1 MRKKLLALLLTA
13 AMTVGF
19 AGCSGNNA
27 QTDNQSTTTEAS
39 QQPEATTTEGEAS
52 EATTDETTELPDIT
66 VNVGVLAGPT
76 GVGAAK
82 IMNDSKNGETVLN
95 YNFTVEAENSN
106 IVAAVSNGEL
116 DIAAIATNVASNLYN
131 KTDGGVQIIAL
142 TTLGVLYILENG
154 DSINSIADLEGKTII
169 APGQGA
175 NPEYV
180 LKHLLQENGVNATVE
195 FMTAE
200 EVIAKMNN
208 GEADVCMLPV
218 PAATALQMKNENVRT
233 ALDLTAE
240 WNALNSGSQLTM
252 GAVIVRTEFA
262 EQYPEVVKQFLEEY
276 TSSIEYVKTNID
288 EASQLVADFGITANA
303 QIAANAIPQ
312 CNLVAITGAEAIKS
326 AIAGYYDVLYAA
338 DPASVGGAI
347 PGEDFYFAG

>member
-1 MRKKLLALLLTA
+1 MKKKIMALLLAA

-19 AGCSGNNA
+19 AGCGSAG
-27 QTDNQSTTTEAS
+27 QSETTTTQAADIEA
-39 QQPEATTTEGEAS
+39 TTEGEAA
-52 EATTDETTELPDIT
+52 EGTTEADTQLPDIT
-66 VNVGVLAGPT
+66 INVGVLSGPT

-82 IMNDSKNGETVLN
+82 LMNDSKNGETVQK

-116 DIAAIATNVASNLYN
+116 DIAAIATNVAANLYN
-131 KTDGGVQIIAL
+131 KTDGNVQIIAL
-142 TTLGVLYILENG
+142 NTLGVLYILENG
-154 DSINSIADLEGKTII
+154 DTINSISDLEGKTII

-200 EVIAKMNN
+200 EVIAKMNS
-208 GEADVCMLPV
+208 GEATVCMLPV
-218 PAATALQMKNENVRT
+218 PAATSLQMKNENVRA

-240 WNALNSGSQLTM
+240 WDALNSGSQLTM
-252 GAVIVRTEFA
+252 GAVIVRREFA
-262 EQYPEVVKQFLEEY
+262 EQYPEAVEQFLEEY
-276 TSSIEYVKTNID
+276 SASIEYVKTNVE

-312 CNLVAITGAEAIKS
+312 CNLVAITGAEEIKS
-326 AIAGYYDVLYAA
+326 AIAGYYDVLFAA

>member
-1 MRKKLLALLLTA
+1 MKKKILALLLTA

-27 QTDNQSTTTEAS
+27 QADNESTTTEAS
-39 QQPEATTTEGEAS
+39 DQSEATTTEDES
-52 EATTDETTELPDIT
+52 EATTDEASELPDIT
-66 VNVGVLAGPT
+66 VNVGVLSGPT

-82 IMNDSKNGETVLN
+82 LMNDSKNGETVLN
-95 YNFTVEAENSN
+95 YNFTVETENSN

-116 DIAAIATNVASNLYN
+116 DIAAIATNVAANLYN

-142 TTLGVLYILENG
+142 NTLGVLYILENG
-154 DSINSIADLEGKTII
+154 DEINSIADLEGKTIV

-180 LKHLLQENGVNATVE
+180 IKHLLQENGVNATVE
-195 FMTAE
+195 FMTAD

-208 GEADVCMLPV
+208 GEATVCMLPV

-240 WNALNSGSQLTM
+240 WDALNSGSQLTM
-252 GAVIVRTEFA
+252 GAVVVRTEFA

-276 TSSIEYVKTNID
+276 TASIEYVKTNVD
-288 EASQLVADFGITANA
+288 ESSQLVADFGITANA

-338 DPASVGGAI
+338 DPASVGGEI
-347 PGEDFYFAG
+347 PGENFYFAG

>member
-1 MRKKLLALLLTA
+1 MKKKILALLLTA
-13 AMTVGF
+13 AMSIGF
-19 AGCSGNNA
+19 AGCSSA
-27 QTDNQSTTTEAS
+27 EQTEANTTDAS
-39 QQPEATTTEGEAS
+39 AQPEATTTEDEAS
-52 EATTDETTELPDIT
+52 EATTQETTELPDIT
-66 VNVGVLAGPT
+66 VNVGVLSGPT

-82 IMNDSKNGETVLN
+82 LMNDSKNGETVLN
-95 YNFTVEAENSN
+95 YNFTVETENSN

-142 TTLGVLYILENG
+142 NTLGVLYILENG
-154 DSINSIADLEGKTII
+154 NEINSISDLEGKTII

-180 LKHLLQENGVNATVE
+180 IKHLLQENGVNATVE

-208 GEADVCMLPV
+208 GAATVCMLPV
-218 PAATALQMKNENVRT
+218 PAATSLQMKNENIRT

-240 WNALNSGSQLTM
+240 WDALNSGSQLTM
-252 GAVIVRTEFA
+252 GAVVVRTEFA
-262 EQYPEVVKQFLEEY
+262 QQYPEVGKQFLEEY
-276 TSSIEYVKTNID
+276 TASIEDVKTNVD

-303 QIAANAIPQ
+303 QIAAKAIPQ